1 MFRSH
6 SLRAAAILAF
16 GAFALAAAD
25 ELPKGE
31 VVLDKYIDATGGKA
45 AYSKL
50 HSETTTGTM
59 EFKGMGLKGKM
70 TAYAAEPDKRYT
82 EVVIDGVGKIQEG
95 SNGEVAWGLSTMQ
108 GPRLKEGDEKAE
120 TLLQAKFNPDL
131 SWRDLYKSAETVGV
145 EAIDGKDCYKV
156 LLTPK
161 AGAPI
166 TKWYDKQSGYLV
178 KMSLTAKT
186 PMGDIQSDTTYADYR
201 KEGEVIVP
209 HKVNSHV
216 ATLEFVMTIE
226 SVQANTEIPKDKWE
240 VPAEVKALMNK
251 PAAK

>member
-1 MFRSH
+1 MFRSY
-6 SLRAAAILAF
+6 SLRVAAVLAF
-16 GAFALAAAD
+16 GSLALAAAD

-31 VVLDKYIDATGGKA
+31 AVLDKYVEVTGGKA

-50 HSETTTGTM
+50 HTETTSGTM
-59 EFKGMGLKGKM
+59 EFKAMGLKGKM

-82 EVVIDGVGKIQEG
+82 EIVIDGIGKIQEG
-95 SNGEVAWGLSTMQ
+95 SNGEVAWGMSTMQ
-108 GPRLKEGDEKAE
+108 GPRLKDGDEKAE

-186 PMGDIQSDTTYADYR
+186 PMGDIQSDTTYSDYR

-209 HKVNSHV
+209 HK
-216 ATLEFVMTIE
+216 
-226 SVQANTEIPKDKWE
+226 
-240 VPAEVKALMNK
+240 
-251 PAAK
+251 